1 MASAA
6 RKVTSDHP
14 TLARVVE
21 QTVPL
26 GFDMKEDEMKKIGMQ
41 MVLPYS
47 KYRSELPDDVKKL
60 LAKYN
65 VDYDGGGK
73 LLAGD
78 DYDHFLYG
86 LTGAGRGFGGIR
98 DNTEGELVGYVT
110 FKNVGHLPA
119 RKFCWVVKLDGG
131 SIDWKPPK
139 IKNRETHGE
148 SVIPLAQSGRYA
160 VVQIPALKRYSRGC
174 TCMSGAGQL
183 TRTDLDCERHTSI
196 FVTAIRGK

>member
-78 DYDHFLYG
+78 DYDHFLYVDSLEQAEVSVASETIPKANWWVMSRSRMLAICQRENFVG
-86 LTGAGRGFGGIR
+86 WSSSTVAALIGNRQRSKIEKHTARVLFLWRRVAG
-98 DNTEGELVGYVT
+98 TQWC
-110 FKNVGHLPA
+110 K
-119 RKFCWVVKLDGG
+119 
-131 SIDWKPPK
+131 SPP
-139 IKNRETHGE
+139 
-148 SVIPLAQSGRYA
+148 
-160 VVQIPALKRYSRGC
+160 
-174 TCMSGAGQL
+174 
-183 TRTDLDCERHTSI
+183 
-196 FVTAIRGK
+196 